1 MQVITIDLKEVFEI
15 IANWKNCH
23 VTLLL
28 FFTSFGK
35 HQMCSPLQDTCNLK
49 KKKKLVQQNKMMMKI
64 AIFVFSAV

>member
-49 KKKKLVQQNKMMMKI
+49 KKKKTCSTK
-64 AIFVFSAV
+64 